1 MKKGKNEGIKGNEIT
16 ERTRNYEG
24 SGDGNK
30 RNINQGAL
38 ESVSIQVFFEAIAP
52 DARKARNQ

>member
-1 MKKGKNEGIKGNEIT
+1 MKIT
-16 ERTRNYEG
+16 ERTCNYER
-24 SGDGNK
+24 SGDGNE

-52 DARKARNQ
+52 DAREARNQ